1 MSPRNGLPILLC
13 VLVGAVL
20 GLVVWGLQRSRSQ
33 AAGDSAMG
41 TRGDLL
47 LGLIVLAA
55 FALGVFLTYV
65 LIGFNF

>member
-1 MSPRNGLPILLC
+1 M
-13 VLVGAVL
+13 VGAVL
-20 GLVVWGLQRSRSQ
+20 GLVVWGLQRSRGQ
-33 AAGDSAMG
+33 AAGDSAMRM
-41 TRGDLL
+41 RGDLL

>member
-1 MSPRNGLPILLC
+1 M
-13 VLVGAVL
+13 VGGVL
-20 GLVVWGLQRSRSQ
+20 GLVVWGLQRSRGQ
-33 AAGDSAMG
+33 AAGDSAMRM
-41 TRGDLL
+41 RGDLL